1 MRSLTETIEECWDHD
16 PEARLS
22 AGCVK
27 ERLAR
32 LLTQTTSQ
40 TVVAL
45 PQMAPLPNQPLVTPP
60 PPPLPPLP
68 QLPPVVQP
76 LLAVV
81 VQQSKEVNVL

>member
-45 PQMAPLPNQPLVTPP
+45 PQVAPLPNQQLVTPP

-68 QLPPVVQP
+68 PAVQP